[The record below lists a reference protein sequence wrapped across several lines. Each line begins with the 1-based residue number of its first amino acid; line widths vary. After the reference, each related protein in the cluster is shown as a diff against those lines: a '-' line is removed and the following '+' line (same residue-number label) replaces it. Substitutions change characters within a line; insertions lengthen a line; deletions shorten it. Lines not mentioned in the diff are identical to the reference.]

1 MKLQEESR
9 QRLRGGSVSTASSER
24 PSRTGCSHHAP
35 CSSPD
40 FFLGS
45 LSPSMYDGLQNAS
58 NKPQATSFLLR
69 LVA

>member
-9 QRLRGGSVSTASSER
+9 QRLLGGSVSTASSER

-35 CSSPD
+35 CSSPG

-58 NKPQATSFLLR
+58 NNPQATSFLLR